1 MCFGCCG
8 ANGQLGSV
16 ALLIYS
22 CPRSFNPS
30 TDPEGRHGTD
40 RGQKMEEKKGNAI
53 GGEKVQD
60 KAFVEPLEEEV
71 VRPVISRW

>member
-1 MCFGCCG
+1 
-8 ANGQLGSV
+8 
-16 ALLIYS
+16 
-22 CPRSFNPS
+22 
-30 TDPEGRHGTD
+30 
-40 RGQKMEEKKGNAI
+40 MEEKKGNAI